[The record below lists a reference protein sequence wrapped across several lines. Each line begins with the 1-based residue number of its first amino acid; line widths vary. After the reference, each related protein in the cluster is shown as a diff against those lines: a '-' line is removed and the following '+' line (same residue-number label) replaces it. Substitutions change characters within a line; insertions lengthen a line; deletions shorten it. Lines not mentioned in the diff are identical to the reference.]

1 MRGIPRLLPQ
11 VEKNQEILPSKPD
24 EAIFHYSVSREIPRS
39 LLSPEKV
46 LDTLEAT
53 QEVPRHTSLHLSV
66 APRFPLQPKKSPGF
80 LSSFQEEG
88 PFPCFIGKGIPAFP
102 SHFKRRRS
110 PLDTREELQ
119 GSCHHSKRPR
129 CPNPLQI
136 HLISLH

>member
-1 MRGIPRLLPQ
+1 M
-11 VEKNQEILPSKPD
+11 EKNQEILPSKPD
-24 EAIFHYSVSREIPRS
+24 EAIFHYSVSREIPLS

-88 PFPCFIGKGIPAFP
+88 PFPCFIGKGIPV
-102 SHFKRRRS
+102 STWHLKRRRS
-110 PLDTREELQ
+110 QLDAQEKLQ
-119 GSCHHSKRPR
+119 GSCHHFKTPP
-129 CPNPLQI
+129 CPNVFQIQLTPL
-136 HLISLH
+136 H